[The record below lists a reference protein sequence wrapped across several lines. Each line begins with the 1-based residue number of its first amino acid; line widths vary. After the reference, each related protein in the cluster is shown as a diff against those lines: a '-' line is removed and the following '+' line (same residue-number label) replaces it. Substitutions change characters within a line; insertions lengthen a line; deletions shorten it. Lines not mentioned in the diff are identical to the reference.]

1 MSNQLEPIFRAENA
15 ALERVLRRALQKSML
30 PRQGAEGPFPAPKAG
45 KGPLQILDLA
55 CGTCREAG
63 TLVEVFREFS
73 GPDRDVRFVGA
84 DIRDREL
91 KEAAARARAVAGAR
105 DRFEF
110 LTENCAKLG
119 RHRELGHGFDVTFLR
134 HQNYWNDQ
142 PVWQK
147 IFEQGLEKLKD
158 DGLLVITSY
167 FDEEHALALK
177 ALERA
182 GAELII
188 TERNEASRQL
198 ATPGKSVD
206 RHVAVFRKK
215 PGKSLVGF

>member
-1 MSNQLEPIFRAENA
+1 MSNEFEPIYRAENA
-15 ALERVLRRALQKSML
+15 ALERVLRRVLQKSGL
-30 PRQGAEGPFPAPKAG
+30 PSHGSSGRKAKLRAG
-45 KGPLQILDLA
+45 DGPLQILDLA

-63 TLVEVFREFS
+63 TLVEVFRDFS
-73 GPDRDVRFVGA
+73 GADREVRFVGA

-91 KEAAARARAVAGAR
+91 EEAAARARAVAGSR
-105 DRFEF
+105 DQFEF

-119 RHRELGHGFDVTFLR
+119 RHRELGQDFDVTFLR
-134 HQNYWNDQ
+134 HQNYWNDK
-142 PVWQK
+142 PVWHK

-167 FDEEHALALK
+167 FDREHALALK

-182 GAELII
+182 GAELVI
-188 TERNEASRQL
+188 TEQNEASRQL
-198 ATPGKSVD
+198 TTPGKSVD

-215 PGKSLVGF
+215 

>member
-1 MSNQLEPIFRAENA
+1 MPDELEHLYRAENT
-15 ALERVLRRALQKSML
+15 ALDRVLRRALKKSGHAL
-30 PRQGAEGPFPAPKAG
+30 PPPAV
-45 KGPLQILDLA
+45 GPLQILDLA

-63 TLVEVFREFS
+63 TLVEVFRDFS
-73 GPDRDVRFVGA
+73 GTSRDVRLVGA

-91 KEAAARARAVAGAR
+91 EEAAARANTAGKAG

-119 RHRELGHGFDVTFLR
+119 RHRELGRDFDVTFLR
-134 HQNYWNDQ
+134 HQNYWNDK
-142 PVWQK
+142 PVWQR

-167 FDEEHALALK
+167 FDREHALALK

-188 TERNEASRQL
+188 TEQNEATRL
-198 ATPGKSVD
+198 LDTPGKSVD
-206 RHVAVFRKK
+206 RHIAILRKK
-215 PGKSLVGF
+215 R

>member
-1 MSNQLEPIFRAENA
+1 MPDEFEHLYRAENT
-15 ALERVLRRALQKSML
+15 ALDRVLRRALKKSGHAL
-30 PRQGAEGPFPAPKAG
+30 PSPAA
-45 KGPLQILDLA
+45 GPLQILDLA

-63 TLVEVFREFS
+63 TLVEVFRDFS
-73 GPDRDVRFVGA
+73 GTSRDVRLVGA

-91 KEAAARARAVAGAR
+91 EEAAARARTAGKAG

-119 RHRELGHGFDVTFLR
+119 RHRELGRDFDVTFLR
-134 HQNYWNDQ
+134 HQNYWNDK
-142 PVWQK
+142 PVWQR

-167 FDEEHALALK
+167 FDREHALALK

-188 TERNEASRQL
+188 TEQNEATRHL
-198 ATPGKSVD
+198 DTPGKSVD
-206 RHVAVFRKK
+206 RHIAILRKK
-215 PGKSLVGF
+215 R

>member
-1 MSNQLEPIFRAENA
+1 MSSEFENIYRSENA
-15 ALERVLRRALQKSML
+15 ALDRVLRRALKKSGAG
-30 PRQGAEGPFPAPKAG
+30 PRPGPGGTAG
-45 KGPLQILDLA
+45 PDAAGPLQILDLA

-63 TLVEVFREFS
+63 TLVEVFRDFD
-73 GPDRDVRFVGA
+73 GGDREVRLVGA

-91 KEAAARARAVAGAR
+91 DEAAARARALGNAR
-105 DRFEF
+105 DSFEF

-119 RHRELGHGFDVTFLR
+119 RHRELGKDFDVTFLR
-134 HQNYWNDQ
+134 HQNYWNDK
-142 PVWQK
+142 PVWQR

-167 FDEEHALALK
+167 FDREHALALK

-182 GAELII
+182 GAELIV
-188 TERNEASRQL
+188 TERNEDTRL
-198 ATPGKSVD
+198 LLDTPGKSVD

-215 PGKSLVGF
+215 R

>member
-1 MSNQLEPIFRAENA
+1 MPNKFESIYRAENA
-15 ALERVLRRALQKSML
+15 ALDRVLRRALKKSGLTL
-30 PRQGAEGPFPAPKAG
+30 PGAGSATPAPHEAPG
-45 KGPLQILDLA
+45 GPLQILDLA

-63 TLVEVFREFS
+63 TLVEVFRDFS
-73 GPDRDVRFVGA
+73 GSTRDVRFVGA

-91 KEAAARARAVAGAR
+91 EEAAARARRAGGPR
-105 DRFEF
+105 DQFEF

-119 RHRELGHGFDVTFLR
+119 RHRELGRDFDVTFLR
-134 HQNYWNDQ
+134 HQNYWNDK
-142 PVWQK
+142 PVWQR

-167 FDEEHALALK
+167 FDREHALALQ

-188 TERNEASRQL
+188 TEQNEATRL
-198 ATPGKSVD
+198 LDTPGKSVD

-215 PGKSLVGF
+215 R